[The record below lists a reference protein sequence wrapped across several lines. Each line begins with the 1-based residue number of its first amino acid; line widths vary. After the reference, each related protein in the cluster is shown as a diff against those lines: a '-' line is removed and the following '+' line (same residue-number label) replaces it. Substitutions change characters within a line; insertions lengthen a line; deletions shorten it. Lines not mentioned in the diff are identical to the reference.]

1 MIHYGLS
8 TGTLDTIVT
17 LPCNRKIEKERAGEK
32 RGRQQHAD
40 GMKERRW
47 ARRDVV
53 GDEEKGREKEGRYS
67 QGW

>member
-1 MIHYGLS
+1 
-8 TGTLDTIVT
+8 
-17 LPCNRKIEKERAGEK
+17 
-32 RGRQQHAD
+32 
-40 GMKERRW
+40 MKERRW